1 MTSASKKIR
10 LILSLRQSG
19 IIDTTLL
26 TAMERVPREMFVP
39 EAFSD
44 RAYEDT
50 ALPIGHGQTVSRP
63 RIVAQMIEAL
73 DVDDRVKVL
82 EIGTGSGYQTA
93 ILSHLCRRVYSIERH
108 RELLR
113 GAEQRFTALGRRNI
127 TTRAGDGWR
136 GWPEQAP
143 FTHIIVCAA
152 APEIPPVLSDQ
163 LAVGGVLVIPV
174 GDERHEQRI
183 LRVTRTED
191 GLDTHD
197 CGPVRFLPLVEGM
210 PVAPVASGQ
219 AESR

>member
-19 IIDTTLL
+19 IIDTALL
-26 TAMERVPREMFVP
+26 TAIERVPRDMFVP

-63 RIVAQMIEAL
+63 RVVAQMIEAL
-73 DVDDRVKVL
+73 AVNDRVKVL

-127 TTRAGDGWR
+127 TTKTGDGWR

-152 APEIPPVLSDQ
+152 APNIPPVLAGQ

-183 LRVTRTED
+183 LRVTRTAE
-191 GLDTHD
+191 GLDTQD

-210 PVAPVASGQ
+210 PVAATVSGQ